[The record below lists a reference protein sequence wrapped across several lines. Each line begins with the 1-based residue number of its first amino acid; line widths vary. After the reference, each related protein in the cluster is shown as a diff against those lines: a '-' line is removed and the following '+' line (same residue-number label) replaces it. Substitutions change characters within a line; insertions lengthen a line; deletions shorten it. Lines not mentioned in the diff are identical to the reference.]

1 VIEMG
6 AEPVVISDADRPKY
20 AEAVAVASGF
30 SALIV
35 NQAIGLLKEIDVV
48 SARELLGPLVRS
60 SVEVAL
66 ADGFQ
71 DIQPEDLEG

>member
-1 VIEMG
+1 
-6 AEPVVISDADRPKY
+6 
-20 AEAVAVASGF
+20 
-30 SALIV
+30 V
-35 NQAIGLLKEIDVV
+35 NQAIGLLHEIEVV

-66 ADGFQ
+66 AEGFQ